1 MSQRRRKAARSLTSQ
16 MTSIYWQE
24 ILVKEELPL
33 KHLYADGVLI
43 KNSGKPEWPS
53 CAQSRCFPARVGT
66 LHRWSKTPS
75 LTGTL
80 EPSLRL
86 TRPCPGQQD

>member
-33 KHLYADGVLI
+33 KCLYADGILFRLRILGSPRGLPAHRAAV
-43 KNSGKPEWPS
+43 
-53 CAQSRCFPARVGT
+53 FPPGLAPFADGARP
-66 LHRWSKTPS
+66 HHS
-75 LTGTL
+75 LEL
-80 EPSLRL
+80 
-86 TRPCPGQQD
+86 

>member
-33 KHLYADGVLI
+33 KRLFADGVL
-43 KNSGKPEWPS
+43 
-53 CAQSRCFPARVGT
+53 F
-66 LHRWSKTPS
+66 
-75 LTGTL
+75 
-80 EPSLRL
+80 
-86 TRPCPGQQD
+86 